1 MLNAT
6 STQNIQ
12 GVEYQKKKENGI
24 IIKYCSLNY
33 INTKPRC
40 RELPKIQ
47 NTRVD
52 IEYYSK
58 NTDNLC
64 NK

>member
-6 STQNIQ
+6 STENIQ
-12 GVEYQKKKENGI
+12 GVECQKKKENGI

-40 RELPKIQ
+40 RELPKML
-47 NTRVD
+47 NTRVV
-52 IEYYSK
+52 IS
-58 NTDNLC
+58 
-64 NK
+64 

>member
-1 MLNAT
+1 MFNAT

-12 GVEYQKKKENGI
+12 GVECQKKKVNGI

-40 RELPKIQ
+40 RELPQ
-47 NTRVD
+47 MQ
-52 IEYYSK
+52 
-58 NTDNLC
+58 
-64 NK
+64 

>member
-1 MLNAT
+1 MLNRNAI

-12 GVEYQKKKENGI
+12 VLSVGKRQNGI

-40 RELPKIQ
+40 WELPKMQKQ
-47 NTRVD
+47 NPKQTRVN
-52 IEYYSK
+52 I
-58 NTDNLC
+58 
-64 NK
+64 

>member
-1 MLNAT
+1 MLNRNAI

-12 GVEYQKKKENGI
+12 GVECRKKTENGI

-40 RELPKIQ
+40 WELPKMQ
-47 NTRVD
+47 KNKQKQTRVN
-52 IEYYSK
+52 I
-58 NTDNLC
+58 
-64 NK
+64 